1 MVWKADT
8 SCVQIGAAQPQ
19 EPSRPMLSELY
30 ISIGVLLA
38 GMASFLSP
46 CVLPLVPPYLG
57 YLGGT
62 TVARMGESGALAPD
76 QHRRIIVGSICFV
89 LGFTT
94 VFVGLGAGASA
105 FGQLIQA
112 WKNPL
117 SIAAGLVIVVFGLHF
132 LGLVRIPLLYQEARY
147 HTDMEG
153 VSLIGAYVIG
163 LAFAFGWTPCVGPIL
178 ATVLA
183 VAANEASLSAGV
195 RLLFIYSLGLGIP
208 FVLAAVA
215 IGPFMR
221 LVQRF
226 RRHMAAVERGM
237 GVMLLLAGLL
247 ILAGPVHDM
256 VRAAMPGIVAKAGW
270 IGGPLALSG
279 VALAL
284 GLGGWIAERL
294 GGLAHD
300 AGRDRLIIGAGVVG
314 MALGLFIG
322 GGSMNVIGQWLLDT
336 FPGLASLEEWTT
348 SKSLQGEIMR
358 RGAGQ

>member
-1 MVWKADT
+1 
-8 SCVQIGAAQPQ
+8 
-19 EPSRPMLSELY
+19 MLSELY

-62 TVARMGESGALAPD
+62 TVAHMSDSGALEPAK
-76 QHRRIIVGSICFV
+76 HRRIVLGSLCFV

-132 LGLVRIPLLYQEARY
+132 LGLLRIGLLYQEARY
-147 HTDMEG
+147 HADMQG
-153 VSLIGAYVIG
+153 VSLLGAYVIG

-195 RLLFIYSLGLGIP
+195 RLLFLYSLGLGIP

-221 LVQRF
+221 FMHRF
-226 RRHMAAVERGM
+226 RRHMGAVERGM

-247 ILAGPVHDM
+247 ILAGPVHDV
-256 VRAAMPGIVAKAGW
+256 VRSAAPGLVKSLGW
-270 IGGPLALSG
+270 LGVPLAFLG
-279 VALAL
+279 IALAL
-284 GLGGWIAERL
+284 GLGGWGAERIA
-294 GGLAHD
+294 GLAHD
-300 AGRDRLIIGAGVVG
+300 PRRNNVLLGAGV
-314 MALGLFIG
+314 ALLAFGLFIG

-336 FPGLASLEEWTT
+336 FPALATIEEWMT